1 LCFPF
6 ESSPTFFPFIT
17 VRFLFGTLGYHGL
30 VNGGAKDKSSKFV
43 ENKVG
48 VIVLA
53 CIDFD

>member
-1 LCFPF
+1 MCLPF

-30 VNGGAKDKSSKFV
+30 VNGSAEDKSSKFV